1 MHSVD
6 SIRSALCQQPQRLT
20 VTMCPAQDVCSFETL
35 LGLSAGQ
42 PYVQII
48 IHVRDSHLLLRM
60 ACDREVHSLLVLVP
74 PPPPPPHNHHHKNND
89 YYKTA
94 IFGTT
99 RILRTVQSVQQ
110 KSSCLV
116 NIHSA

>member
-6 SIRSALCQQPQRLT
+6 SVRSALCQQAQRLT
-20 VTMCPAQDVCSFETL
+20 VTMCLAQDVCSFETL

-42 PYVQII
+42 PYVRII

-60 ACDREVHSLLVLVP
+60 ACVREVHRLLVLVP
-74 PPPPPPHNHHHKNND
+74 PLPHNHHHKNND

-94 IFGTT
+94 MFGTALSPT
-99 RILRTVQSVQQ
+99 KIKRP
-110 KSSCLV
+110 
-116 NIHSA
+116 A